1 MIGLAKMKEKR
12 KVKLKE
18 KYSHLAI
25 DLVKKM
31 DLQMVKYSRL
41 VIDLARMKEMQMD

>member
-31 DLQMVKYSRL
+31 DLQMVRL
-41 VIDLARMKEMQMD
+41 KRKEIGWEILMVRQTD